1 MLCRDAAE
9 RIVAPLEAC
18 RHGRVRLCIRVLQL
32 VLAVAALAVM
42 ASVSACELTSDL
54 RCLLFTIA
62 VRAFFLFPDRW
73 PAS

>member
-1 MLCRDAAE
+1 MAQKGSS
-9 RIVAPLEAC
+9 PLWRPAGTVGC
-18 RHGRVRLCIRVLQL
+18 LCIRVLQL